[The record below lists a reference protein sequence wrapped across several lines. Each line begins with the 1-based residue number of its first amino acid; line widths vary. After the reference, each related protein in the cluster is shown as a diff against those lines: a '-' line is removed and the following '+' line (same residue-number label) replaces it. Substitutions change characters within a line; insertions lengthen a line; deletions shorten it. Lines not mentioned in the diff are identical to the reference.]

1 MQNKLLSIL
10 ILSVFFGC
18 SSDEDI
24 ELQNS
29 VNIFDNK
36 NTLPVITNTEIKNT
50 ILDNVRDTKNIPN
63 AKSYNLTNT
72 FVKFPLKKIWQVNT
86 NQSIDNK
93 NPFLPD
99 PIYLSENLF
108 LLNNYGIL
116 FKIETN
122 NGKVLWKKSIFKN
135 LEDTIIGTP
144 ALSGKLS
151 SDGTITIYA
160 HNGFDEILALNG
172 ANGEITWKKKHPLP
186 LRGGITSSKGSVF
199 VSDFDGNFLSI
210 DDKNGKTNW
219 NTFLGSDY
227 NSIYT
232 TARSIIAQNK
242 IVVPGTGGT
251 FFVLSIDTGD
261 VLWSENISSNKQLP
275 KIFHSGDIIA
285 NPIYHEGIIYIVSQS
300 GFTAAFDINSSEELW
315 NIPVGGLDTPTLS
328 GNTIFVNGHMGLLA
342 AIDIASGKL
351 RWKKKY
357 SSYINKNSLF
367 FDKEIAI
374 YKGPTLVNYKILLS
388 NLDGLIN
395 ILDANNGKEISN
407 LKIDKLA
414 LPPIPADKKI
424 FFLTA
429 SGKLLAY
436 K

>member
-1 MQNKLLSIL
+1 MQNKLLLIL

-18 SSDEDI
+18 SSDKDI
-24 ELQNS
+24 ELQNA

-172 ANGEITWKKKHPLP
+172 ANGEIKWKKKHSLP
-186 LRGGITSSKGSVF
+186 FRGGITSSKGSVF

-210 DDKNGKTNW
+210 DDENGKTNW

-251 FFVLSIDTGD
+251 FFVLSSDNGD

-342 AIDIASGKL
+342 AIDIVSGKL

-357 SSYINKNSLF
+357 SSYINENSLF
-367 FDKEIAI
+367 SDKEIAI

-395 ILDANNGKEISN
+395 ILDANNGKEISS

>member
-18 SSDEDI
+18 SSDKDI
-24 ELQNS
+24 ELQNA

-172 ANGEITWKKKHPLP
+172 DNGEITWKKKHPLP
-186 LRGGITSSKGSVF
+186 FRGGITSSKGSVF
-199 VSDFDGNFLSI
+199 VSDFDGNLLSI

-328 GNTIFVNGHMGLLA
+328 GNTIFVNGHMGFLA
-342 AIDIASGKL
+342 AIDIVSGKL

-357 SSYINKNSLF
+357 SSYINENSLF
-367 FDKEIAI
+367 SDKEIAI

>member
-1 MQNKLLSIL
+1 
-10 ILSVFFGC
+10 
-18 SSDEDI
+18 
-24 ELQNS
+24 
-29 VNIFDNK
+29 
-36 NTLPVITNTEIKNT
+36 
-50 ILDNVRDTKNIPN
+50 
-63 AKSYNLTNT
+63 
-72 FVKFPLKKIWQVNT
+72 
-86 NQSIDNK
+86 
-93 NPFLPD
+93 
-99 PIYLSENLF
+99 
-108 LLNNYGIL
+108 
-116 FKIETN
+116 
-122 NGKVLWKKSIFKN
+122 
-135 LEDTIIGTP
+135 
-144 ALSGKLS
+144 
-151 SDGTITIYA
+151 
-160 HNGFDEILALNG
+160 
-172 ANGEITWKKKHPLP
+172 
-186 LRGGITSSKGSVF
+186 
-199 VSDFDGNFLSI
+199 
-210 DDKNGKTNW
+210 
-219 NTFLGSDY
+219 
-227 NSIYT
+227 
-232 TARSIIAQNK
+232 
-242 IVVPGTGGT
+242 VPGTGGT
-251 FFVLSIDTGD
+251 FFVLSSDTGD

-328 GNTIFVNGHMGLLA
+328 GNTIFVNGNMGLLA
-342 AIDIASGKL
+342 AIDITSGKL

-357 SSYINKNSLF
+357 SSYINENSLF

>member
-1 MQNKLLSIL
+1 MQNKLLLIL

-18 SSDEDI
+18 SSDKDI
-24 ELQNS
+24 ELQNA

-36 NTLPVITNTEIKNT
+36 NTLPVIINTEIENT

-63 AKSYNLTNT
+63 AKSYNLRNT

-122 NGKVLWKKSIFKN
+122 KGKVLWKKSIFKN

-151 SDGTITIYA
+151 SDGAISIYA

-186 LRGGITSSKGSVF
+186 FRGGITSSEGSVF
-199 VSDFDGNFLSI
+199 VSDFDGNLLSI

-342 AIDIASGKL
+342 AIDIVSGKL

-357 SSYINKNSLF
+357 SSYINENSLF
-367 FDKEIAI
+367 SDKEIAI

>member
-1 MQNKLLSIL
+1 MQNKLLLIL
-10 ILSVFFGC
+10 ISSVFFGC
-18 SSDEDI
+18 SSDKDI
-24 ELQNS
+24 ELQNA

-36 NTLPVITNTEIKNT
+36 NTLTVITNTEIKNT

-122 NGKVLWKKSIFKN
+122 NGKILWKKSIFKN

-172 ANGEITWKKKHPLP
+172 ANGEIKWKKKHPLP

-199 VSDFDGNFLSI
+199 VSDFDGNLLSI

-357 SSYINKNSLF
+357 SSYINENSLF

-395 ILDANNGKEISN
+395 ILDANNGKEISS